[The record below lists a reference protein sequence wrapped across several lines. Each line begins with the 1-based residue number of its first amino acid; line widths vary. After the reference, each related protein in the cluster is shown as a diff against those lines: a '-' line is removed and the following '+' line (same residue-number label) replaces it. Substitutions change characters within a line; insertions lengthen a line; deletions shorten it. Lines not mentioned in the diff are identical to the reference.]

1 MKKSK
6 TFKKKLQIDT
16 GDIIANETDVNVT
29 QEIEIEDPVII
40 TIREYMEGE
49 LKEKDDLSYDWINK
63 DTNIQFLNKCI
74 KTDLINMKTTIEKR
88 DTNCELKVDL

>member
-16 GDIIANETDVNVT
+16 GDKIADETDVNVT